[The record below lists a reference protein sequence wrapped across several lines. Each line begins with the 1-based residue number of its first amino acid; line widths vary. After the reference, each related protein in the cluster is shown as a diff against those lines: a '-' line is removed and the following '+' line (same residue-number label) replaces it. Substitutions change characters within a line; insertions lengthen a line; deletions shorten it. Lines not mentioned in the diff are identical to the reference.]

1 VEIESKSSDK
11 KPFCNIVWGECF
23 LKNGVFWFKA
33 KDVSVR
39 LSDGEVRNF
48 KEDDLVTP
56 VKARVTYEKV

>member
-11 KPFCNIVWGECF
+11 KPFCNIVWGRCF
-23 LKNGVFWFKA
+23 LKNGDLWFKA

-39 LSDGEVRNF
+39 LSDGEVWDF

-56 VKARVTYEKV
+56 VKARVTYA